1 MEASEQSALEMQ
13 LSQVGDAA
21 KAKINKMVGMQD
33 GLLKDTE
40 TALERDFKSMR
51 RVMRSLETL
60 AEDQECVEHIG
71 ASILPTC
78 CHRLELTCRE
88 EEDENVL
95 HRLQQYQR
103 QYQELQTA
111 YSNAKLAKKVDPH
124 EENRRLLL
132 AGADPTK
139 RQRELQVQTYQLCDL
154 LTYLCMNV

>member
-1 MEASEQSALEMQ
+1 MEASEQSALEAQ
-13 LSQVGDAA
+13 LNQVSDAA
-21 KAKINKMVGMQD
+21 KAKIKKMVGLQD

-51 RVMRSLETL
+51 TVMRNLETL
-60 AEDQECVEHIG
+60 AEDQECVQRID
-71 ASILPTC
+71 ASTVALVSPWC
-78 CHRLELTCRE
+78 CLACRE

-111 YSNAKLAKKVDPH
+111 YSNAKMATKVDPQ

-139 RQRELQVQTYQLCDL
+139 RQRELQVQCYQRYDS
-154 LTYLCMNV
+154 LTYA